1 MCAGGD
7 EKVNLLNISVWQ
19 FCFQQLPGNVLV
31 HLNIYDVEAYEF
43 ILGSFL
49 WQMYSVNVSHNA

>member
-1 MCAGGD
+1 MHVACVLV
-7 EKVNLLNISVWQ
+7 EVRRSTYYIISVWQ

-49 WQMYSVNVSHNA
+49 WQM